1 MEQTTDRVG
10 LYIRPDTR
18 NRLNL
23 LKAELSLRLV
33 ESLSQDDTI
42 RLLMEHADID
52 EMIERIHELQ
62 PA

>member
-23 LKAELSLRLV
+23 LKAQLALRLG

-52 EMIERIHELQ
+52 EMIEGIHELQ